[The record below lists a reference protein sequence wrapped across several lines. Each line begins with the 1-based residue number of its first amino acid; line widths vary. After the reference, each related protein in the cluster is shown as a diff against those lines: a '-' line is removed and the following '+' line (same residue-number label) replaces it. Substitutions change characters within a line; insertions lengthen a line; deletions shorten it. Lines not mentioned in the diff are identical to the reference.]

1 MIRGLFFWGALL
13 LFVASGC
20 SKSGSAGPSPAGLAD
35 ADALIKVGDHVV
47 IESSAATFVEGSIS
61 AVGREHVTV
70 ALGATNE
77 SLERLRSDIY
87 LLPPA
92 PRAAPAEP
100 GSFGICRMGDGH
112 WRACRVETA
121 SGSGAS
127 VGDDDAGRAVG
138 GWGALLSP
146 TPLTELNIRQRFDRN
161 AKRRAFQQ
169 GARAAGRPRPA
180 HGWRPSPDELV
191 LAQRDGA
198 WVGAK
203 VRTLLKQGLVRV
215 VWDDD
220 KRMTDFNVREI
231 IPQPP
236 VEIAPMVGSYVL
248 ARPQA
253 GEPTWTVVRIES
265 VGGMNLVVSNE
276 VGDQI
281 RTTVRDVLPLDR
293 SDDPGSSG
301 AGAK

>member
-1 MIRGLFFWGALL
+1 MIRCILLGGAWL
-13 LFVASGC
+13 LFAASGC
-20 SKSGSAGPSPAGLAD
+20 SKSKSIGASPGAAVD
-35 ADALIKVGDHVV
+35 AAPVKVGAHVV
-47 IESSAATFVEGSIS
+47 LESAAATFVEGAVSD
-61 AVGREHVTV
+61 VGRDRVTV
-70 ALGATNE
+70 ALTGTTE
-77 SLERLRSDIY
+77 KLERLKSDLY

-92 PRAAPAEP
+92 PRTAPAEP
-100 GSFGICRMGDGH
+100 GTYGICRMPEGR

-127 VGDDDAGRAVG
+127 VVDEDAGRGVV
-138 GWGALLSP
+138 GWGAFLSA
-146 TPLTELNIRQRFDRN
+146 TPLTELNVRQRFDRN

-169 GARAAGRPRPA
+169 GAREAGRPRVP
-180 HGWRPSPDELV
+180 HGWRPSIDELV
-191 LAQRDGA
+191 LAQREGA

-203 VRTLLKQGLVRV
+203 VRGLLKKGSVRI

-220 KRMTDFNVREI
+220 KRMTDIAAREI

-236 VEIAPMVGSYVL
+236 VDFAPTVGSYVL

-253 GEPTWTVVRIES
+253 GEPTWTVVRVES
-265 VGGMNLVVSNE
+265 AGGNNLVVSSE

-293 SDDPGSSG
+293 GDDPGPSPR
-301 AGAK
+301 